1 MVRLKADTT
10 PASIAP
16 IRPGSLKEL
25 PKDFQTPAL
34 TLRFGEFLLDSDARQ
49 LSRAGRGIRL
59 SPKAFDL
66 LCALLARRPDVLSK
80 NDLLAAIWPD
90 TFVVEANLNV
100 VIGEIRRALG
110 DDRQAPRFIRTV
122 HGLGYAFC
130 GQAVNVDDTE
140 ASASA
145 RTSRCWLSWKDRSF
159 ALSAGD
165 NIIGRD
171 PRSAVWLDDESV
183 SRRHALINVDNDV
196 ARVEDLESTNG
207 TYLNRVAL
215 DSATVLQDGDVV
227 RVGALRLT
235 FRMISEAAARTR
247 RLRRGRDKD

>member
-1 MVRLKADTT
+1 M
-10 PASIAP
+10 
-16 IRPGSLKEL
+16 
-25 PKDFQTPAL
+25 

-49 LSRAGRGIRL
+49 LSRAGQDIRL

-80 NDLLAAIWPD
+80 NDLLSAIWPD

-122 HGLGYAFC
+122 HGVGYAFC
-130 GQAVNVDDTE
+130 GQAVDAGD
-140 ASASA
+140 ADSGGAGA
-145 RTSRCWLSWKDRSF
+145 RAGSRCWLSWKDRSF
-159 ALSAGD
+159 ALTEGD
-165 NIIGRD
+165 NVIGRD

-183 SRRHALINVDNDV
+183 SRRHALINVDGRG

-207 TYLNRVAL
+207 TFLNRAPL
-215 DSATVLQDGDVV
+215 DSVTVLQDGDVV
-227 RVGALRLT
+227 RVGSLKLT
-235 FRMISEAAARTR
+235 FRSMSESSARTR
-247 RLRRGRDKD
+247 RLRDKPRRS

>member
-1 MVRLKADTT
+1 M
-10 PASIAP
+10 
-16 IRPGSLKEL
+16 
-25 PKDFQTPAL
+25 PKDFQTAAM

-49 LSRAGRGIRL
+49 LSRAGRDIRL

-66 LCALLARRPDVLSK
+66 LCALLARRPDVMAK

-110 DDRQAPRFIRTV
+110 DDRLAPRFIRTV
-122 HGLGYAFC
+122 HGVGYAFC
-130 GQAVNVDDTE
+130 GQAVDAE
-140 ASASA
+140 ADASVTA
-145 RTSRCWLSWKDRSF
+145 RSGSRCWLSWKDRSF

-183 SRRHALINVDNDV
+183 SRRHALINVDDEG

-207 TYLNRVAL
+207 TFLNRAPL
-215 DSATVLQDGDVV
+215 DSATALQDGDIV
-227 RVGALRLT
+227 RVGSLKLT
-235 FRMISEAAARTR
+235 FRTMSDSAARKK
-247 RLRRGRDKD
+247 RLRRSDKI

>member
-1 MVRLKADTT
+1 M
-10 PASIAP
+10 
-16 IRPGSLKEL
+16 
-25 PKDFQTPAL
+25 

-49 LSRAGRGIRL
+49 LSRAGRDIRL

-66 LCALLARRPDVLSK
+66 LCALLARRPDVLAK

-100 VIGEIRRALG
+100 VIGEIRKALG

-122 HGLGYAFC
+122 HGVGYAFC
-130 GQAVNVDDTE
+130 GQAVDAE
-140 ASASA
+140 AAAASA
-145 RTSRCWLSWKDRSF
+145 RAGSRCWLSWKDRSF
-159 ALSAGD
+159 ALTAGD

-183 SRRHALINVDNDV
+183 SRRHAMISVDDEG

-207 TYLNRVAL
+207 TFLNRSPL
-215 DSATVLQDGDVV
+215 DSVTSLQDGDIV
-227 RVGALRLT
+227 RVGSLKLT
-235 FRMISEAAARTR
+235 FRSMSESSARTR
-247 RLRRGRDKD
+247 RLRDKPRRG

>member
-1 MVRLKADTT
+1 M
-10 PASIAP
+10 
-16 IRPGSLKEL
+16 
-25 PKDFQTPAL
+25 

-49 LSRAGRGIRL
+49 LSRAGRDIRL

-66 LCALLARRPDVLSK
+66 LCALLVRRPDVWSK

-122 HGLGYAFC
+122 HGVGYAFC
-130 GQAVNVDDTE
+130 GQAVHVDD
-140 ASASA
+140 ADANASA
-145 RTSRCWLSWKDRSF
+145 RASRCWLAWKDRSF

-171 PRSAVWLDDESV
+171 PRSTVWLDDESV
-183 SRRHALINVDNDV
+183 SRRHALITVDNDV

-207 TYLNRVAL
+207 TFLNRVAL
-215 DSATVLQDGDVV
+215 HAATVLQDGDVV

-247 RLRRGRDKD
+247 RLRRGRDKE

>member
-1 MVRLKADTT
+1 M
-10 PASIAP
+10 
-16 IRPGSLKEL
+16 
-25 PKDFQTPAL
+25 

-49 LSRAGRGIRL
+49 LSRAGQDIRL

-80 NDLLAAIWPD
+80 NDLLSAIWPD

-122 HGLGYAFC
+122 HGVGYAFC
-130 GQAVNVDDTE
+130 GQAVDAGD
-140 ASASA
+140 ADPGAGA
-145 RTSRCWLSWKDRSF
+145 RAGSRCWLSWKDRSF
-159 ALSAGD
+159 ALTEGD

-183 SRRHALINVDNDV
+183 SRRHALISVDDQG

-207 TYLNRVAL
+207 TFLNRSPL
-215 DSATVLQDGDVV
+215 DSVTSLQDGDIV
-227 RVGALRLT
+227 RVGSLKLT
-235 FRMISEAAARTR
+235 FRSLSESSARTR
-247 RLRRGRDKD
+247 RLRDKSRRG